1 MTKTANELNQ
11 ESFNSGW
18 WYIDLPIQTGDVCLG
33 YLKSG
38 DSESLYRAFHQRAQ
52 ILPCELEGITL
63 IREHPLLKQ
72 HDIEM
77 VFQLKCKF
85 GGRVLAQRL
94 LRLDDDL
101 LCLKR
106 EDETILTNIDFDS
119 LPNYFND
126 DEDTNDHSQA

>member
-1 MTKTANELNQ
+1 MTKTASELNQ

-77 VFQLKCKF
+77 VFQLKCMF
-85 GGRVLAQRL
+85 GGRIIAQRII
-94 LRLDDDL
+94 RSGYF
-101 LCLKR
+101 
-106 EDETILTNIDFDS
+106 EATEGINFDS
-119 LPNYFND
+119 LADYFND
-126 DEDTNDHSQA
+126 NDDKEDNDDHSQA